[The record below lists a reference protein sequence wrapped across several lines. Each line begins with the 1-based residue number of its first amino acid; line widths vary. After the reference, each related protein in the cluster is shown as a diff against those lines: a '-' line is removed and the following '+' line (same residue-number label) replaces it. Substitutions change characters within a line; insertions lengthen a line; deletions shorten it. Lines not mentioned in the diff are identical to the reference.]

1 VKAVDDPLSR
11 NEDPIEAVEL
21 EGAADWRIKK
31 LGENPSDH
39 ESAEGAKLLQKLAND
54 LRALTSSPAYREY
67 QAICGWL
74 DEFDGMAEL
83 AEHAHDYRVRIGIDQ
98 FPANGEEYL
107 RVLIGLA
114 KDTFGAP

>member
-1 VKAVDDPLSR
+1 VNDPFSR

-21 EGAADWRIKK
+21 ERTADWRIKK

-39 ESAEGAKLLQKLAND
+39 ESAEAAKLLQKLADD
-54 LRALTSSPAYREY
+54 LRRLRGSRTYNEY

-83 AEHAHDYRVRIGIDQ
+83 TEYAHDYRMRTGVDQ
-98 FPANGEEYL
+98 FPENGEEYL
-107 RVLIGLA
+107 HVLIGFA
-114 KDTFGAP
+114 KATFGAP